1 MRKLKPFKSL
11 FLSLFLLNFLDII
24 TTWTGLT
31 LKPDVTELNHIY
43 YVWPF
48 STICLM
54 KVATIALM
62 AIFYRLTYGYMRKNK
77 AVKMSL
83 KIILICLDITYL
95 CVVVNNLVI
104 LLFA

>member
-1 MRKLKPFKSL
+1 LNVFVPL
-11 FLSLFLLNFLDII
+11 FLFLFLLNFLDII

-43 YVWPF
+43 YVLPF
-48 STICLM
+48 SMICLM
-54 KVATIALM
+54 KIATIALM
-62 AIFYRLTYGYMRKNK
+62 AIFYRLTYGCMQKNK

-95 CVVVNNLVI
+95 CVVVNNLVV